1 MGRESLLGLGGIN
14 ICTIMEKL
22 EVMFKMVLKCKRE
35 KVVGKEKIKK
45 RREKEKGWKEGR
57 EVREEGFDVSV
68 MASRFAVLSTG
79 LLSHLCAFP
88 NMFPAVL
95 CRSRLLYPYFTFQ
108 SERLGARRI
117 VHTRRDL
124 DL

>member
-1 MGRESLLGLGGIN
+1 M
-14 ICTIMEKL
+14 
-22 EVMFKMVLKCKRE
+22 
-35 KVVGKEKIKK
+35 GKEKIKK